1 MKHLLVLFLTL
12 PCIAFAQNCEL
23 KKEIDPFSQ
32 QPKLSTGFMKFSATA
47 NRVSLNLVADS
58 KEIKLLFSLGEGS
71 CFDDQSTA
79 AFVFDGSKT
88 KSTQRNAS
96 SMNCEGIFTSVFRNA
111 ATTPSLL
118 QKLTLK
124 KVTSISITDNT
135 GKKIE
140 FSLKDDEKQWL
151 MEKAACLV
159 TEAKTLIQTQ

>member
-23 KKEIDPFSQ
+23 KKEIDPFTQ
-32 QPKLSTGFMKFSATA
+32 QPKLSTGFMKFSGTA
-47 NRVSLNLVADS
+47 NRVSLDMVADG

-96 SMNCEGIFTSVFRNA
+96 SMNCEGIFTTVFRN
-111 ATTPSLL
+111 TTITPSVL
-118 QKLTLK
+118 QKLAAK
-124 KVTSISITDNT
+124 KLTSISLTDNT

-140 FSLKDDEKQWL
+140 ISLKDDEKQWL

-159 TEAKTLIQTQ
+159 TEAKTLIKT

>member
-23 KKEIDPFSQ
+23 KKEIDPFSR
-32 QPKLSTGFMKFSATA
+32 QPKLTTGFIKFSSTG
-47 NRVSLNLVADS
+47 NRVSLDLVADS

-79 AFVFDGSKT
+79 AFVFEGSKT
-88 KSTQRNAS
+88 KSTQRNGS
-96 SMNCEGIFTSVFRNA
+96 SMNCEGIFTTIFRNA
-111 ATTPSLL
+111 TVTPSVL
-118 QKLTLK
+118 QKLTQK

-140 FSLKDDEKQWL
+140 INLKEDEKQWL

-159 TEAKTLIQTQ
+159 MEAKTLIQTQ